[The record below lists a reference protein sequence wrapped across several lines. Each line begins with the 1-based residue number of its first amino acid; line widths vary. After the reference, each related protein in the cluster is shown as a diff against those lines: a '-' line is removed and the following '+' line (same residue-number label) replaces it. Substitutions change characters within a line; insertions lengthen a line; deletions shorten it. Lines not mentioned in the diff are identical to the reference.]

1 MQVKIID
8 FGSATFE
15 DDYHSSLINTR
26 QYRAPEVILDIGW
39 DMASDMWSLGC
50 ILMELYTGD
59 VLFRTHEHL
68 EHLAMIERIVEPFPR
83 EMLVKAQKGAG
94 KGYVTVD
101 GRGVAR
107 LRWPEA
113 ATSQSSIERV
123 RNCVPLEELVLPHHR
138 PLAEFVRYLLQTD
151 PNKRPEPQE
160 ALRHSIFSAQ
170 LWER

>member
-1 MQVKIID
+1 
-8 FGSATFE
+8 
-15 DDYHSSLINTR
+15 
-26 QYRAPEVILDIGW
+26 
-39 DMASDMWSLGC
+39 MASDMWSLGC

-59 VLFRTHEHL
+59 VLFRTHEHM

-113 ATSQSSIERV
+113 ATSHSSIERV
-123 RNCVPLEELVLPHHR
+123 RNCVPLE
-138 PLAEFVRYLLQTD
+138 TD

-160 ALRHSIFSAQ
+160 ALRHPIFSAQ